1 MTDIPQ
7 EPNIETKGLTKEE
20 IQEML
25 AGHRRE
31 MEEFFQ
37 QQRLALKEE
46 LASTSASD
54 KVEREQLKAELA
66 ANAERIEAL
75 HKAQQEAD
83 KVKGD
88 SHTIVTPPA
97 NIPPPAQPAA
107 PEAPKKKSGWW

>member
-1 MTDIPQ
+1 MTDIPG
-7 EPNIETKGLTKEE
+7 EPNIETAGLTKAQIE
-20 IQEML
+20 EML
-25 AGHRRE
+25 AGHRKE
-31 MEEFFQ
+31 MEEYFQ

-46 LASTSASD
+46 LASTNASD

-88 SHTIVTPPA
+88 SHTIVSPPA
-97 NIPPPAQPAA
+97 NIPPPAAPPTEQPR
-107 PEAPKKKSGWW
+107 KKSGWW